1 MAAHGQTH
9 VPSRPAHPGLWV
21 GAAILVGLGV
31 GLSAPFLIE
40 GAAEVYGLGFGAIV
54 LAGIWVMPRLRSF
67 DDRSLWVLFLVMLAL
82 FCIYPQYIALRITG
96 LPWIS
101 PVRLVLAVL
110 LIGWLYALRT
120 SPDMQERLKG
130 YIARNKVFFGLFA
143 VFTASQ
149 ALGVLTSKQ
158 PADAATKLALF
169 QFYWTF
175 PFLAVLSLVRTQSRL
190 DLFLKMFLV
199 FATIQCLVGFL
210 EARQERLL
218 WLDYLPPGFAADSEV
233 LQRIL
238 QGAFRAEG
246 YRVQGSFSVSLLY
259 AEFLVLMLPFAL
271 FAFLEG
277 RSWPMRLFALAV
289 AVCVLPAQYLS
300 GSRLGMVGA
309 LTVFAL
315 LGVLYAVRAW
325 RNDRR
330 SMYGPFLI
338 LLLPFGFMAFAAAFA
353 SSRRLRVMTIG
364 GGQHQAS
371 TDSRLEMW
379 AMSPPKLLERPLFG
393 HGPGRAAETL
403 GFTNPS
409 GTLTIDSYWLSAL
422 LEFGA
427 VGAVALFGM
436 LAWCVY
442 VGIRAYLDP
451 SNPHGRLG
459 GPLALALIA
468 FGIIKLVLSQVDN
481 HLIVFVMMA
490 LIILVRT
497 GLDPLAQ
504 AAASPGGRQVAKT
517 RPRLHHGVPV
527 PAAARIHGAAAGTVT
542 LARRGPP
549 RLPLRHAS
557 PRGLPKP
564 DPHARKTPKPGP

>member
-1 MAAHGQTH
+1 MPAHRQIH
-9 VPSRPAHPGLWV
+9 VPSSPALPALWLA
-21 GAAILVGLGV
+21 AAILFGAGV

-40 GAAEVYGLGFGAIV
+40 GAAEVYGLALCVIV

-67 DDRSLWVLFLVMLAL
+67 NDRGLWILFLVMLAL

-101 PVRLVLAVL
+101 PVRLVMAVL
-110 LIGWLYALRT
+110 LICWLYALRA
-120 SPDMQERLKG
+120 SPDMQERLGG
-130 YIARNKVFFGLFA
+130 YIVRNKVFFGLFA

-149 ALGVLTSKQ
+149 VLGLLTSRQ

-169 QFYWTF
+169 QLYWTF
-175 PFLAVLSLVRTQSRL
+175 PFFAVLSLVRTQNRL
-190 DLFLKMFLV
+190 DLFLKMFLA

-277 RSWPMRLFALAV
+277 RSWPLRLFALAV

-309 LTVFAL
+309 LTVFGL

-330 SMYGPFLI
+330 GMYGPFLI
-338 LLLPFGFMAFAAAFA
+338 LMLPIGFMAFAAAFA

-427 VGAVALFGM
+427 VGALALLGM
-436 LAWCVY
+436 LVWCVY

-451 SNPHGRLG
+451 ANPHGRLG

-490 LIILVRT
+490 LIVLVRT
-497 GLDPLAQ
+497 GLDPLAE
-504 AAASPGGRQVAKT
+504 
-517 RPRLHHGVPV
+517 
-527 PAAARIHGAAAGTVT
+527 AAAGHAKAQPAKARSRLHRGLPAPSPARQLGAAVSVT
-542 LARRGPP
+542 LTRRGPP
-549 RLPLRHAS
+549 RLPARPPSPPGLR
-557 PRGLPKP
+557 R
-564 DPHARKTPKPGP
+564 PGPHTSGT